1 MFYPK
6 AQKVNGRYKGT
17 KIVRDF
23 SAGMDSVTD
32 EEVLDL
38 PKCAEAYNFSYRGG
52 VLCDGEGIKTA
63 KFGFYDNSPVFNVA
77 GVTPQKLYYYKKY
90 DEDLTKY
97 VEYLLVYGDDN
108 EMYIANAE
116 TDSEFTKIKGL
127 TFDYP
132 PKAVPYAYNGEDV
145 MIFSDERS
153 MKIYNGKTVK
163 PATDVPAITSMCIHN
178 ERLFVTEAKNKTS
191 LWFSDDFDPMNWKI
205 SLDEAGFID
214 IREGNGSLLKAVSF
228 GGYVYAFAS
237 YAIMRITAYGDQREF
252 SLETAALS
260 SGKIYPESITVCG
273 DRIIYLAEDGFYA
286 FTGGTPVKIIKK
298 LDKMLIGTD
307 NSECK
312 GCYFGGKYYCVLRLK
327 TSVAN
332 EQIMLVY
339 DVHAGTY
346 CLMRN
351 LSIKDIVLMDGE
363 EHSKLLF
370 LIKDRFDVCTLS
382 KRAELCSVPLTKF
395 WKSGKCD
402 LNIGKE
408 KTITKVSLTASEKV
422 EVLIKSEAGSRLL
435 HFSGINKEQT
445 LPVGLK
451 GRSFIFEIES
461 RVPENR
467 ISAFRIEYEYFAEA

>member
-1 MFYPK
+1 MFY
-6 AQKVNGRYKGT
+6 QKTQKTSGRYKAT
-17 KIVRDF
+17 KTVRDF
-23 SAGMDSVTD
+23 SAGMDTVTD
-32 EEVLDL
+32 QEILDL
-38 PKCAEAYNFSYRGG
+38 PKCAEAYNFAYRGG

-63 KFGFYDNSPVFNVA
+63 KFGLGDNSPAFNVA
-77 GVTPQKLYYYKKY
+77 GVTPQKLYYYRKY
-90 DEDLTKY
+90 DEDLSKY
-97 VEYLLVYGDDN
+97 VDYLLVYGDDG
-108 EMYIANAE
+108 EMYKASAE
-116 TDSEFTKIKGL
+116 IDSQFTKIKNL
-127 TFDYP
+127 NFDRP

-153 MKIYNGKTVK
+153 MKIYNGKTIK

-252 SLETAALS
+252 SVETAALS

-273 DRIIYLAEDGFYA
+273 DRIIYLAEDGFYVFA
-286 FTGGTPVKIIKK
+286 GGTPVKIIKK
-298 LDKMLIGTD
+298 LDKMLGGID
-307 NSECK
+307 NSACK
-312 GCYFGGKYYCVLRLK
+312 GCYYGGKYYCVLMLK

-332 EQIMLVY
+332 EQILLVY
-339 DVHAGTY
+339 DVHSGSY
-346 CLMRN
+346 SLMRN

-363 EHSKLLF
+363 NGSRLLF

-382 KRAELCSVPLTKF
+382 EKAEICSVPLTKI

-435 HFSGINKEQT
+435 HFSGINKEQS
-445 LPVGLK
+445 LPVGIR
-451 GRSFIFEIES
+451 GRTFTFEIES
-461 RVPENR
+461 RIPENR
-467 ISAFRIEYEYFAEA
+467 ISAFKIDYEYFAEA